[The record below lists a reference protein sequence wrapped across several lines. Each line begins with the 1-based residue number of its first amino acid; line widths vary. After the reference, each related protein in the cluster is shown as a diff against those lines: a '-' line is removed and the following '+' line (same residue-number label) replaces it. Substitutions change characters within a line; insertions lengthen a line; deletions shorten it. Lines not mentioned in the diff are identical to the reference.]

1 MNTLVCVC
9 LVCVGGCLCVSLIK
23 LAFKEC
29 FFVCFLHVFP
39 QVFAYLCVR
48 VCFLF
53 DSCAPLVS

>member
-29 FFVCFLHVFP
+29 FFCVLFACFSASFCILVRACVFS
-39 QVFAYLCVR
+39 V
-48 VCFLF
+48 
-53 DSCAPLVS
+53 